1 MTIRR
6 GNKLNQKGGI
16 NALLIPLILMVL
28 ILLGVGG
35 FAFWSYSEMQT
46 YKYKTDEIVAVKVG
60 IAVKDAE
67 TKKDNDF
74 AEKEKDP
81 LKSYQGPEQ
90 FGRITIKFPKTWSGY
105 VDDSGKGSSP
115 IDGYFQPM
123 VVPNIQSGS
132 NYALRLQLV
141 DRNFASES
149 KNFDSQVKAGKVTAA
164 MYSNKNIPGVVGMR
178 LEGEIAGGLKKG
190 IMILMPQRDKT
201 VKLWTESDQ
210 YYKDFNDLVL
220 PNFTFTP

>member
-1 MTIRR
+1 MISIS
-6 GNKLNQKGGI
+6 GKNLNKQGSI
-16 NALLIPLILMVL
+16 NALLIPLILVVL
-28 ILLGVGG
+28 ILIGVGG
-35 FAFWSYSEMQT
+35 FAFWAYDEMQT
-46 YKYKTDEIVAVKVG
+46 YKYKTDEIVSTKVG
-60 IAVKDAE
+60 IAIKETE
-67 TKKDNDF
+67 TKKDNEF

-81 LKSYQGPEQ
+81 LKSYQGLEQ

-141 DRNFASES
+141 ERDFATEVKSY
-149 KNFDSQVKAGKVTAA
+149 DSQVKAGKTTAT

-178 LEGEIAGGLKKG
+178 LEGDLSGTQKKG

-201 VKLWTESDQ
+201 IKLWTESDQ
-210 YYKDFNDLVL
+210 FYKDFNDLVL
-220 PNFTFTP
+220 PSFTFTP